1 MVAIADAL
9 GWETV
14 LIDPRVNSAKPERFP
29 AATIIEKDA
38 MENLGGKPWFSLAS
52 AAVIMTH
59 NINLD
64 AAALRL
70 ISKMPPR
77 YVALLGPVH
86 RQEMVL
92 AKAELSR
99 EELGFELAG
108 PAGLDIGGS
117 LPESIALAVVSEC
130 HAALWQRSGNSLS
143 RILAGS
149 GQ

>member
-1 MVAIADAL
+1 MIFGGGDAEPMVAIADAL

-29 AATIIEKDA
+29 AATIIGKDA

-64 AAALRL
+64 AAAL
-70 ISKMPPR
+70 
-77 YVALLGPVH
+77 
-86 RQEMVL
+86 
-92 AKAELSR
+92 
-99 EELGFELAG
+99 
-108 PAGLDIGGS
+108 
-117 LPESIALAVVSEC
+117 
-130 HAALWQRSGNSLS
+130 WQRSGNSLS